1 MMRSL
6 LLLLVLVSVFSCSKP
21 DLPRSIIQF
30 SDKTYLALGD
40 SYTVGDAVYQKESF
54 PFQLVDQLNAAGIKT
69 SDPDVVAYTG
79 WTTSNLIDGIKQAK
93 LKEKYDFVTLLIGV
107 NNQYMKFSKE
117 TYRKEFAELL
127 NTAISHSAGG
137 RATVF
142 VISIPDWGVTPFG
155 QLKNPVEVTIEIDAF
170 NKINRE
176 EAFNARVHYID
187 ITPGSRLAENDQSL
201 TSADSLHPS
210 GKMYAEWVKQL
221 LPMVKK
227 ELY

>member
-1 MMRSL
+1 M
-6 LLLLVLVSVFSCSKP
+6 
-21 DLPRSIIQF
+21 
-30 SDKTYLALGD
+30 DKTYLALGD
-40 SYTVGDAVYQKESF
+40 SYTVGEAISQKESF
-54 PFQLVDQLNAAGIKT
+54 PYQLTDHLNANGVKT
-69 SDPDVVAYTG
+69 SEPEIVAYTG
-79 WTTSNLIDGIKQAK
+79 WTSSNLIEGINQSK

-107 NNQYMKFSKE
+107 NNQYTNASKE

-127 NTAISHSAGG
+127 NTAVSFSAGG

-155 QLKNPVEVTIEIDAF
+155 QLKNPKEVAIEIDAF
-170 NKINRE
+170 NAINRE

-221 LPMVKK
+221 LPLVKK
-227 ELY
+227 ELF

>member
-1 MMRSL
+1 MKA
-6 LLLLVLVSVFSCSKP
+6 VLFFSVLISAVSCSKP
-21 DLPRSIIQF
+21 ETRQSLYVQM
-30 SDKTYLALGD
+30 DKTYLALGD
-40 SYTVGDAVYQKESF
+40 SYTVGEAVPQKESF
-54 PFQLVDQLNAAGIKT
+54 PYQLTEQLNANGVKT
-69 SDPDVVAYTG
+69 SAPEIVAITG
-79 WTTSNLIDGIKQAK
+79 WTTSNLIEGIKE
-93 LKEKYDFVTLLIGV
+93 LKPGVKYDFVTLLIGV
-107 NNQYMKFSKE
+107 NNQYTNASKE

-127 NTAISHSAGG
+127 NTAVSFSSGG

-155 QLKNPVEVTIEIDAF
+155 QLKNPKEVAIEIDAF
-170 NKINRE
+170 NAINRE

-221 LPMVKK
+221 LPLVKK
-227 ELY
+227 ELF